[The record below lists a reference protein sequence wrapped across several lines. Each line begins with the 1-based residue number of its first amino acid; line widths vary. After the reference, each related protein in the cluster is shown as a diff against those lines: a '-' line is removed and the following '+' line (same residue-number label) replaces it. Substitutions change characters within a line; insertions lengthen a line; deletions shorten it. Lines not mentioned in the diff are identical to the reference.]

1 MTSSS
6 NGLGHN
12 IAGTVRAS
20 GDRLVATARHPRGL
34 ETAVEK
40 HGNQVAPLA
49 STWRIGPL
57 VASRTGITILPASA
71 VKHSVP
77 SVVAGEILDRI
88 PMVEIGIAVSKRF
101 RTAVVDN
108 FGTFVLKKLG
118 RATYSLSA
126 DRS

>member
-1 MTSSS
+1 MVWATTSRELCEPREIASS
-6 NGLGHN
+6 QLPAILVGLKPLWRN
-12 IAGTVRAS
+12 MAIKSA
-20 GDRLVATARHPRGL
+20 RLAA
-34 ETAVEK
+34 
-40 HGNQVAPLA
+40 
-49 STWRIGPL
+49 TWRIGPL
-57 VASRTGITILPASA
+57 VASRMGITILPASA

-77 SVVAGEILDRI
+77 SVVACEILDRI

-118 RATYSLSA
+118 RARYSLSA